1 MSDSRMKT
9 DDGSVQGPILLLL
22 VVGAWLCVAA
32 QVHAQETHRGDTLQR
47 EPEIFRARVVN
58 TFPHDPQAYTQ
69 GLFWHAGHLYES
81 TGKRGASS
89 LRRVALETGEVT
101 AIRPIDDALFG
112 EGAVQWGDRII
123 SLTWQAGMALVHS
136 LETLEPV
143 EVFSYEGE
151 GWGLTSDG
159 AQLIMSDGTPVLR
172 FIDPER
178 FSETGTLTVT
188 LNGRP
193 IRNLNELEWV
203 NDRIYA
209 NLWQTD
215 YIAIID
221 PDSGVVDGLIDLSD
235 LLTPKERAALADE
248 GEGRYSTLKL
258 RNNVLNGIAYN
269 TEQGRLFVTG
279 KNWPKLFEIELYTP

>member
-1 MSDSRMKT
+1 VQADMQAQATRG
-9 DDGSVQGPILLLL
+9 GSAPQS
-22 VVGAWLCVAA
+22 
-32 QVHAQETHRGDTLQR
+32 
-47 EPEIFRARVVN
+47 EPTIYRARVVN

-69 GLFWHAGHLYES
+69 GLFWHGGYLYES

-89 LRRVALETGEVT
+89 LRRVVLDSGEVT

-112 EGAVQWGDRII
+112 EGAVQWRDRII
-123 SLTWQAGMALVHS
+123 SLTWQAGTALVHS
-136 LETLEPV
+136 LDTLEPV
-143 EVFSYEGE
+143 EAFSYDGE

-159 AQLIMSDGTPVLR
+159 TKLIMSDGTPTLR
-172 FIDPER
+172 FIDPEN

-188 LNGRP
+188 LKGRP

-203 NDRIYA
+203 NDRVYA

-215 YIAIID
+215 YIAMID

-235 LLTPKERAALADE
+235 LLTPAERAALADV

-258 RNNVLNGIAYN
+258 RNNVLNGIAYDA
-269 TEQGRLFVTG
+269 EHDRLFVTG